1 MISLTF
7 SLSDR
12 ISVMAFKD
20 VFLRLRPS
28 HEPGLRELLNFYT
41 QPNGE
46 YYMGGKFGFVS
57 SHAANFAGITTFIIL
72 NFKPQ
77 RFILYTLLL
86 THLLVIYS
94 RVYLGVH
101 YVADV
106 AVGTVLGVVC
116 GWLVYQ
122 VYKKVNAAYQNL

>member
-1 MISLTF
+1 
-7 SLSDR
+7 
-12 ISVMAFKD
+12 
-20 VFLRLRPS
+20 
-28 HEPGLRELLNFYT
+28 
-41 QPNGE
+41 
-46 YYMGGKFGFVS
+46 MGGKFGFVS

-86 THLLVIYS
+86 THLLVTYS

-106 AVGTVLGVVC
+106 AVGTVLGVVF